1 MVAVAVAP
9 AIAQVAVP
17 DLARLRAPLQAVEV
31 QEAIAV
37 ELAWLDKAI
46 AGGVTPGPVCQM
58 AWLQAVEA
66 VEPAGALLV
75 ALAVPELSTQSPGP
89 ILANL
94 AAESTMSLAAVQAVP
109 TAPQVLYR
117 AA

>member
-9 AIAQVAVP
+9 AIARASVP
-17 DLARLRAPLQAVEV
+17 DLARLRAPLQAAEV
-31 QEAIAV
+31 QEATAV

-58 AWLQAVEA
+58 AWLLVVEA

-75 ALAVPELSTQSPGP
+75 ALAELELS
-89 ILANL
+89 I
-94 AAESTMSLAAVQAVP
+94 
-109 TAPQVLYR
+109 
-117 AA
+117 